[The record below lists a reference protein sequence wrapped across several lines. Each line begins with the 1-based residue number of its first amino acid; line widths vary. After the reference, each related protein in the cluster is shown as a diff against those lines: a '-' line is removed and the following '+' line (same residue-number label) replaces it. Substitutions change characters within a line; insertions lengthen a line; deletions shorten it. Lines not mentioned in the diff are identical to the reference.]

1 MKALFV
7 EVVDHMGDQIKSY
20 WFPENAYIDARAP
33 GDTISIRCAR
43 EDQIEDEP
51 FWVVIDKAARII
63 HFEIAEMDQGEE

>member
-7 EVVDHMGDQIKSY
+7 EVVDHVGERVVSY
-20 WFPENAYIDARAP
+20 WFPEFAHIDHEGP

-43 EDQIEDEP
+43 ESQIKEQP

-63 HFEIAEMDQGEE
+63 HFEIAEMDQGEG